1 LSSLEEVTWN
11 LDDLLAGEPT
21 EDPQSAVTSL
31 LEQADAAAVSFAE
44 TYEGKVADL
53 DTDGLRQAMEK
64 LASISDLAGRAL
76 NYAHLRF
83 AADTADPANGALLQM
98 GSERAT
104 AIQTRLI
111 FFELEW
117 AALDDEQAEAMLSGG
132 GLDFC
137 EHYLR
142 NERRYRDHLLSE
154 PEERIITELSL
165 TGAGAWSRL
174 FDELTSAIRVDLP
187 AASSSGGGAAGQGSG
202 GDSAAA
208 QGSAGDSAAAQGSA
222 GDSAAVPGSAEPV
235 SLDIALSKLADPD
248 REVRRTTAEAV
259 TESLQPGLRT
269 RAYVFN
275 TLLQEKST
283 KDRLRGYP
291 HWLATR
297 NLSNEASDESV
308 QALVEAVKGRYELAR
323 SWYRTKAKLLGVDQL
338 ADYDR
343 MAAIA
348 TDDRTIEWDEGREI
362 VQTAFDSLSP
372 RAGSVVSRFFDE
384 RWIDAPPGP
393 DKRGGAFSAST
404 VPSVHPYVMLNYTDR
419 RRDVLTLAHE
429 LGHGLH
435 QTLAADRGIFHQDTP
450 LTVAETASVFAEE
463 LVFGRLLEAETDP
476 ASRLGLLAEA
486 VEGQIATVF
495 RQIAMNQFEDRVHT
509 ARRSEGELSVERF
522 GELWYETQ
530 HELLGDSVEI
540 TDGYRSWW
548 SYVPHFIGSPGY
560 VYAYSYGQLLALSV
574 YRLYEERGDEIVP
587 GYLDML
593 AAGGS
598 RSPEELG
605 RLVGVDLSDPSFWDN
620 GLDLVAGQIEAA
632 QAAAEAVLADRA

>member
-1 LSSLEEVTWN
+1 MSSLEEVTWQ
-11 LDDLLAGEPT
+11 LDDLLAGEST
-21 EDPQSAVTSL
+21 EDPQAAVVSL
-31 LEQADAAAVSFAE
+31 LEQADEAAQTFAGE
-44 TYEGKVADL
+44 YDGKVGGL
-53 DTDGLRQAMEK
+53 DSDGLRLAMEK
-64 LASISDLAGRAL
+64 LAAISELAGRAL

-117 AALDDEQAEAMLSGG
+117 AALDDEQAEAMLSGE

-142 NERRYRDHLLSE
+142 NERRYRDHLLSQ
-154 PEERIITELSL
+154 PEERIMTELSV

-187 AASSSGGGAAGQGSG
+187 SG
-202 GDSAAA
+202 D
-208 QGSAGDSAAAQGSA
+208 
-222 GDSAAVPGSAEPV
+222 EPV
-235 SLDIALSKLADPD
+235 SLDIALSGLADPD
-248 REVRRTTAEAV
+248 REVRRETAEAV

-283 KDRLRGYP
+283 RDRLRGYP

-308 QALVEAVKGRYELAR
+308 QALVEAVKGRYEMAR
-323 SWYRTKAKLLGVDQL
+323 SWYRTKAKLLGVERL

-348 TDDRTIEWDEGREI
+348 TDDQKIEWDEGRQI

-435 QTLAADRGIFHQDTP
+435 QTLAADRGVFHQDTP

-463 LVFGRLLEAETDP
+463 LVFGRLLEAEQDP

-530 HELLGDSVEI
+530 FELLGDSVEI

-587 GYLDML
+587 GYLEML
-593 AAGGS
+593 ASGGS

-605 RLVGVDLSDPSFWDN
+605 ALGGVDLTDPSFWDN

-632 QAAAEAVLADRA
+632 QAAADAVLNQSDS

>member
-1 LSSLEEVTWN
+1 MSTLEEVTWN
-11 LDDLLAGEPT
+11 LDDLLEDGT
-21 EDPQSAVTSL
+21 ESDP
-31 LEQADAAAVSFAE
+31 EAAVVALLDEADKAAGKFSAD
-44 TYEGKVADL
+44 YEGKVAEISGQDL
-53 DTDGLRQAMEK
+53 IVAMTR
-64 LASISDLAGRAL
+64 LADISDRAGRAL

-104 AIQTRLI
+104 AIQTQLL
-111 FFELEW
+111 FFDLEW
-117 AALDDEQAEAMLSGG
+117 AALDDERAEELLATP
-132 GLDFC
+132 GLEFA
-137 EHYLR
+137 EHHLR
-142 NERRYRDHLLSE
+142 NERRYRDHLLSA
-154 PEERIITELSL
+154 PEERIITEMSV
-165 TGAGAWSRL
+165 TGSGAWSRL

-187 AASSSGGGAAGQGSG
+187 GE
-202 GDSAAA
+202 D
-208 QGSAGDSAAAQGSA
+208 
-222 GDSAAVPGSAEPV
+222 EPV
-235 SLDIALSKLADPD
+235 SLDIALSGLHNPD
-248 REVRRTTAEAV
+248 REVRKATAEAV

-275 TLLQEKST
+275 TLLQDKATS
-283 KDRLRGYP
+283 DRLRSFP

-308 QALVEAVKGRYELAR
+308 QALIEAVKGRYDLAR
-323 SWYRTKAKLLGVDQL
+323 SWYRTKAKLLGIDRL

-348 TDDRTIEWDEGREI
+348 VDDEKIEWEQGREI
-362 VQTAFDSLSP
+362 VQEAFTSLAP
-372 RAGSVVSRFFDE
+372 EAGDVVERFFDE

-393 DKRGGAFSAST
+393 NKRGGAFSAST
-404 VPSVHPYVMLNYTDR
+404 VPSVHPYVMLNYTDK

-435 QTLAADRGIFHQDTP
+435 QTLAGKQGIFHQDTP

-463 LVFGRLLEAETDP
+463 LVFGRLLEAEKDP
-476 ASRLGLLAEA
+476 ASRLGLLSEA

-495 RQIAMNQFEDRVHT
+495 RQVAMNQFEDQVHT
-509 ARRSEGELSVERF
+509 ARRTEGELSVERF
-522 GELWYETQ
+522 GEIWASTQ
-530 HELLGDSVEI
+530 EELLGDSVEI
-540 TDGYRSWW
+540 TEGYRSWW

-587 GYLDML
+587 GYLEML
-593 AAGGS
+593 SAGGS
-598 RSPEELG
+598 KSPEELG
-605 RLVGVDLSDPSFWDN
+605 KLVGVDLADPSFWDN

-632 QAAAEAVLADRA
+632 QAAADAVIAERGD

>member
-1 LSSLEEVTWN
+1 MSSLEEVTWQ
-11 LDDLLAGEPT
+11 LDDLLEGESL
-21 EDPQSAVTSL
+21 EDPQAAVISL
-31 LEQADAAAVSFAE
+31 LEQADEAAQTFAGE
-44 TYEGKVADL
+44 YEGKVGGL
-53 DTDGLRQAMEK
+53 DSDGLRLAMEK
-64 LASISDLAGRAL
+64 LAAISELAGRAL

-117 AALDDEQAEAMLSGG
+117 AALDDEQAEAMLSGE

-154 PEERIITELSL
+154 PEERIMTELSV

-187 AASSSGGGAAGQGSG
+187 SG
-202 GDSAAA
+202 D
-208 QGSAGDSAAAQGSA
+208 
-222 GDSAAVPGSAEPV
+222 EPV
-235 SLDIALSKLADPD
+235 SLDIALSGLADPD
-248 REVRRTTAEAV
+248 REVRRETAEAV
-259 TESLQPGLRT
+259 TESLEPGLRT

-308 QALVEAVKGRYELAR
+308 QALVEAVKGRYEMAR
-323 SWYRTKAKLLGVDQL
+323 SWYRTKAKLLGVERL

-348 TDDRTIEWDEGREI
+348 TDDQKIEWDEGRQI

-435 QTLAADRGIFHQDTP
+435 QTLAADRGVFHQDTP

-463 LVFGRLLEAETDP
+463 LVFGRLLEAEQDP

-530 HELLGDSVEI
+530 FELLGDSVEI

-587 GYLDML
+587 GYLEML
-593 AAGGS
+593 ASGGS

-605 RLVGVDLSDPSFWDN
+605 ALVGVDLTDPSFWDN

-632 QAAAEAVLADRA
+632 QAAADAVLNQSDS

>member
-1 LSSLEEVTWN
+1 MSSLEEVTWQ
-11 LDDLLAGEPT
+11 LDDLLAGEST
-21 EDPQSAVTSL
+21 EDPQAAVVSL
-31 LEQADAAAVSFAE
+31 LEQADEAAQTFAGE
-44 TYEGKVADL
+44 YDGKVGGL
-53 DTDGLRQAMEK
+53 DSDGLRLAMEK
-64 LASISDLAGRAL
+64 LAAISELAGRAL

-117 AALDDEQAEAMLSGG
+117 AALDDEQAEAMLSGE

-142 NERRYRDHLLSE
+142 NERRYRDHLLSQ
-154 PEERIITELSL
+154 PEERIMTELSV

-187 AASSSGGGAAGQGSG
+187 SG
-202 GDSAAA
+202 D
-208 QGSAGDSAAAQGSA
+208 
-222 GDSAAVPGSAEPV
+222 EPV
-235 SLDIALSKLADPD
+235 SLDIALSGLADPD
-248 REVRRTTAEAV
+248 REVRRETAEAV

-308 QALVEAVKGRYELAR
+308 QALVEAVKGRYEMAR
-323 SWYRTKAKLLGVDQL
+323 SWYRTKAKLLGVERL

-348 TDDRTIEWDEGREI
+348 TDDQKIEWDEGRQI

-435 QTLAADRGIFHQDTP
+435 QTLAADRGVFHQDTP

-463 LVFGRLLEAETDP
+463 LVFGRLLEAEQDP

-530 HELLGDSVEI
+530 FELLGDSVEI

-587 GYLDML
+587 GYLEML
-593 AAGGS
+593 ASGGS

-605 RLVGVDLSDPSFWDN
+605 ALVGVDLTDPSFWDN

-632 QAAAEAVLADRA
+632 QAAADAVLNQSDS

>member
-1 LSSLEEVTWN
+1 MSALQQVTWN
-11 LDDLLAGEPT
+11 LDDLLAGEAT
-21 EDPQSAVTSL
+21 GDPREAVKSL
-31 LEQADAAAVSFAE
+31 LDKADTAAGEFAE
-44 TYEGKVADL
+44 TYEGKVGEL
-53 DTDGLRQAMEK
+53 DSGGLRVAMEK

-117 AALDDEQAEAMLSGG
+117 AALDDERAEEMLSGE

-154 PEERIITELSL
+154 PEERIVTELSV

-187 AASSSGGGAAGQGSG
+187 
-202 GDSAAA
+202 DS
-208 QGSAGDSAAAQGSA
+208 D
-222 GDSAAVPGSAEPV
+222 EPV
-235 SLDIALSKLADPD
+235 SLDIALSKLAEPD

-259 TESLQPGLRT
+259 TEALQPGLRT

-275 TLLQEKST
+275 TLLQEKSI

-308 QALVEAVKGRYELAR
+308 EALVEAVKGRYGLAR
-323 SWYRTKAKLLGVDQL
+323 SWYETKAKLLGIERL

-348 TDDRTIEWDEGREI
+348 TDDRKIEWEEGREI
-362 VQTAFDSLSP
+362 VQSSFDSLSP
-372 RAGSVVSRFFDE
+372 RAGAVVGRFFDE
-384 RWIDAPPGP
+384 RWIDAPPAP

-435 QTLAADRGIFHQDTP
+435 QALAADRGIFHQDTP

-463 LVFGRLLEAETDP
+463 LVFGRLLEAENDP

-509 ARRSEGELSVERF
+509 ARRIEGELAVERF
-522 GELWYETQ
+522 NELWSETQ
-530 HELLGDSVEI
+530 EELLGDSVEI
-540 TDGYRSWW
+540 TEGYRSWW

-593 AAGGS
+593 ASGGS

-605 RLVGVDLSDPSFWDN
+605 AMVGVDLADPSFWDA

-632 QAAAEAVLADRA
+632 QQAAEAVLAESAD